1 MIKELNWY
9 CALCITDIYGK
20 YAWVAPLKDQESIT
34 ITINFQKV
42 LNDTRPKPNK
52 ICEDKASEFY
62 YRLMKSKENLLSL
75 KDLLEPYKLRST
87 SIWLQYQKMYIQT
100 RWYI

>member
-34 ITINFQKV
+34 ITINFQKF
-42 LNDTRPKPNK
+42 
-52 ICEDKASEFY
+52 E
-62 YRLMKSKENLLSL
+62 
-75 KDLLEPYKLRST
+75 
-87 SIWLQYQKMYIQT
+87 
-100 RWYI
+100 WY